1 MTDADGPTYI
11 DATEEA
17 HYHPEAGRMWNRWML
32 RCERRGITYDAVA
45 LAEAAL
51 ANADAR
57 DPLNGYRN
65 CILRRNGRECRSYA
79 GRPCAAD
86 CDIPF

>member
-1 MTDADGPTYI
+1 MK
-11 DATEEA
+11 
-17 HYHPEAGRMWNRWML
+17 
-32 RCERRGITYDAVA
+32 RRRIREIVA
-45 LAEAAL
+45 AA
-51 ANADAR
+51 ASADAR
-57 DPLNGYRN
+57 DPIDGPRA